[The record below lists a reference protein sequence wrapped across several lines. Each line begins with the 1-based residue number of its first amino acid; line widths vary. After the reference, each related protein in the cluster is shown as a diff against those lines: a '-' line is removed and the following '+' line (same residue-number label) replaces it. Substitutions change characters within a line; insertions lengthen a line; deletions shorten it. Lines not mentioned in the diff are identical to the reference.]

1 LDWGHHETQKGLLK
15 QKDSMLFI
23 PVAAGDLVDRITIL
37 EIKQQQFHGQALKHV
52 TQELELL
59 VSICQQADPSF
70 RPGLRDELKAV
81 NAELWNV
88 EEAIRRCEKD
98 GNFGQGFVQL
108 ARSVYTLNDRR
119 AELKRAIN
127 LESGSQ
133 LVEEKSYG

>member
-1 LDWGHHETQKGLLK
+1 
-15 QKDSMLFI
+15 MLYI

-37 EIKQQQFHGQALKHV
+37 EIKKQQFQGQALKHV
-52 TQELELL
+52 TKELELL
-59 VSICQQADPSF
+59 LSICQQADLTF
-70 RPGLRDELKAV
+70 RPGLREGLKAV
-81 NAELWNV
+81 NAELWDV

-98 GNFGQGFVQL
+98 CNFGQDFVQL